1 MPITISPMTE
11 GFAAEVGDLD
21 LAAPLTE
28 GQVQEIREAF
38 ARFAV
43 LIFPGQQ
50 ITVEQHLN
58 FARIFGPLERSVA
71 TLMPG
76 QKLRVR
82 EEIADVG
89 NLTPDGQVWEKDYKH
104 RLFQLGNRLWHTDSS
119 FKTPTGYTSMLYCR
133 SVAPIGGHTE
143 FADLRAAWDA
153 LPQDQQERALPLV
166 GEHSLLHSRKLLG
179 YTDFSEQERI
189 AWAPVPRPLV
199 RTLPESGRRTL
210 YLASHVG
217 RIQGMSDEAGAAL
230 LAELSAHATQRQF
243 TYLHRWRL
251 HDLVLWDNRCTM
263 HRGTPFDDTRYP
275 RDMQRATTSD
285 RPDALQADLARA
297 DAGIAQTAA
306 GVARTAAAP
315 EQASA

>member
-21 LAAPLTE
+21 LAAPLTD
-28 GQVQEIREAF
+28 GLVQEIREAF
-38 ARFAV
+38 TRYAV

-50 ITVEQHLN
+50 ISVEQHLN

-89 NLTPDGQVWEKDYKH
+89 NLTPDGQVWEKNYKH

-153 LPQDQQERALPLV
+153 LPQDQKEQALTLV

-297 DAGIAQTAA
+297 AAGVAQTAA

>member
-21 LAAPLTE
+21 LAAPLTDAL
-28 GQVQEIREAF
+28 VQEIREAF
-38 ARFAV
+38 ARYAV
-43 LIFPGQQ
+43 LIFPDQH
-50 ITVEQHLN
+50 ISVEQHLN

-89 NLTPDGQVWEKDYKH
+89 NLKPDGQVWEKDYKH

-153 LPQDQQERALPLV
+153 LPQDQQEQALTLV
-166 GEHSLLHSRKLLG
+166 GEHSLLHSRKRLG

-217 RIQGMSDEAGAAL
+217 RIQGLSDEAGAAL
-230 LAELSAHATQRQF
+230 LAELSAHATQRKF

-285 RPDALQADLARA
+285 RPDALQADLVRA
-297 DAGIAQTAA
+297 DALVAQAAA
-306 GVARTAAAP
+306 GVAQTAAAP
-315 EQASA
+315 EQAGA

>member
-1 MPITISPMTE
+1 MSITVSPMTE
-11 GFAAEVGDLD
+11 GFAAEIGDLD
-21 LAAPLTE
+21 LAAPLSPE
-28 GQVQEIREAF
+28 RLHEVRAAF
-38 ARFAV
+38 TQYAV

-50 ITVEQHLN
+50 LTAEQHLG
-58 FARIFGPLERSVA
+58 FARSFGPLERSVA

-89 NLTPDGQVWEKDYKH
+89 NLTPDGQVWERDYKL

-143 FADLRAAWDA
+143 FADMRAAWDA
-153 LPQDQQERALPLV
+153 LAPDLQQRTLSLV
-166 GEHSLLHSRKLLG
+166 GEHSLLHSRRRLG
-179 YTDFSEQERI
+179 FTDFSEQERA
-189 AWAPVPRPLV
+189 AWAPVARPLV
-199 RTLPESGRRTL
+199 RTLPESGRRSL

-217 RIQGMSDEAGAAL
+217 SIPGLSDEAAQAL
-230 LAELSAHATQRQF
+230 LSQLMAHATQRQF

-263 HRGTPFDDTRYP
+263 HRGTPFDDTRFP

-285 RPDALQADLARA
+285 QPDAMNADLAR
-297 DAGIAQTAA
+297 
-306 GVARTAAAP
+306 V
-315 EQASA
+315 QAFA

>member
-28 GQVQEIREAF
+28 ALLTEIREAF
-38 ARFAV
+38 VRYAV
-43 LIFPGQQ
+43 LIFPGQ
-50 ITVEQHLN
+50 ILTVQQHLD
-58 FARIFGPLERSVA
+58 FARTFGPLERSVA

-89 NLTPDGQVWEKDYKH
+89 NLTPEGKVWEKDYKH

-143 FADLRAAWDA
+143 FADLRAAWDGLA
-153 LPQDQQERALPLV
+153 QDQQDRALGLV

-179 YTDFSEQERI
+179 YTDFSEQEKI

-217 RIQGMSDEAGAAL
+217 RIQGLDDETGAAV
-230 LAELSAHATQRQF
+230 LAELTAHATQRQF

-285 RPDALQADLARA
+285 RPDAMQADLARA
-297 DAGIAQTAA
+297 DTGIAQPAA
-306 GVARTAAAP
+306 GVAQTAAAP
-315 EQASA
+315 EQAGA

>member
-1 MPITISPMTE
+1 MPITVSPMTD
-11 GFAAEVGDLD
+11 GFAAEVGDID
-21 LAAPLTE
+21 LAGPLADDVLA
-28 GQVQEIREAF
+28 QVREAF
-38 ARFAV
+38 TRYAV
-43 LIFPGQQ
+43 LIFPDQR
-50 ITVEQHLN
+50 ISVEQHLD
-58 FARIFGPLERSVA
+58 FARTFGPLERSVA

-89 NLTPDGQVWEKDYKH
+89 NLTPDGKVWESNYKH

-153 LPQDQQERALPLV
+153 LPAGEQARLEKQI
-166 GEHSLLHSRKLLG
+166 GEHSLLHSRKRLG

-189 AWAPVPRPLV
+189 AWAPVARPLV

-217 RIQGMSDEAGAAL
+217 RIQGLDDEAGEAL
-230 LAELSAHATQRQF
+230 LAQLTAHATQRQF

-275 RDMQRATTSD
+275 RDMQRATTAD

-297 DAGIAQTAA
+297 
-306 GVARTAAAP
+306 
-315 EQASA
+315 SA

>member
-1 MPITISPMTE
+1 MPITTSPMTE

-21 LAAPLTE
+21 LAAPLTD
-28 GQVQEIREAF
+28 GLVQEIREAF
-38 ARFAV
+38 TRYAV

-89 NLTPDGQVWEKDYKH
+89 NLTPDGQVWQKDYKH

-153 LPQDQQERALPLV
+153 LPQDQQEQALTLV
-166 GEHSLLHSRKLLG
+166 GEHSLLHSRKRLG
-179 YTDFSEQERI
+179 YTDFSEQERL

-230 LAELSAHATQRQF
+230 LAELTAHATQRQF
-243 TYLHRWRL
+243 TYLHRWRVN
-251 HDLVLWDNRCTM
+251 DLVLWDNRCTM

-297 DAGIAQTAA
+297 DAGVAQTAA
-306 GVARTAAAP
+306 GIAQAAAAP
-315 EQASA
+315 EQAGA

>member
-1 MPITISPMTE
+1 M
-11 GFAAEVGDLD
+11 
-21 LAAPLTE
+21 
-28 GQVQEIREAF
+28 
-38 ARFAV
+38 
-43 LIFPGQQ
+43 
-50 ITVEQHLN
+50 
-58 FARIFGPLERSVA
+58 A

-153 LPQDQQERALPLV
+153 LPQDQKEQALTLV

-297 DAGIAQTAA
+297 AAGVAQTAA

>member
-28 GQVQEIREAF
+28 ALLTEIREAF
-38 ARFAV
+38 VRYAV
-43 LIFPGQQ
+43 LIFPGQ
-50 ITVEQHLN
+50 ILTVQQHLD
-58 FARIFGPLERSVA
+58 FARTFGPLERSVA

-89 NLTPDGQVWEKDYKH
+89 NLTPEGKVWEKDYKH

-143 FADLRAAWDA
+143 FADLRAAWDGLA
-153 LPQDQQERALPLV
+153 QDQQDRALGLV

-179 YTDFSEQERI
+179 YTDFSDQEKI

-217 RIQGMSDEAGAAL
+217 RIQGMNDEAGAAV
-230 LAELSAHATQRQF
+230 LAELTAHATQRQF

-285 RPDALQADLARA
+285 RPDAMQADLARA
-297 DAGIAQTAA
+297 DTGIAQPAA
-306 GVARTAAAP
+306 GVAQTAAAP
-315 EQASA
+315 EQAGA